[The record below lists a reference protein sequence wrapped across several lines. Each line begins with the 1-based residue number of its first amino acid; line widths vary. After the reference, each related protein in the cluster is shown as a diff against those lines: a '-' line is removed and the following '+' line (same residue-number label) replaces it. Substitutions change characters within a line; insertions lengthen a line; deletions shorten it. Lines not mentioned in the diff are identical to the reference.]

1 MNTKTTDQNRAKAVD
16 QARLLVTGGMSANE
30 AAAAVAEPLGIS
42 GRTVKRWAQQ
52 SGESLGVASQ
62 DNAKNARVVAR
73 SQYLAS
79 REELKVRMSKLAHDL
94 IDRCYEKQEDYMSSK
109 DGPERVWYD
118 KPPAADI
125 KGFVTSA
132 AILIDKCRLEEGK
145 ATERTERLT
154 VGAIE
159 AWMTEQET
167 AMATDARDTVNAS

>member
-94 IDRCYEKQEDYMSSK
+94 IDRCYQPHYDYLTSK
-109 DGPERVWYD
+109 EGPARIDFETPRSG
-118 KPPAADI
+118 DI
-125 KGFVTSA
+125 KNYVTSA

-145 ATERTERLT
+145 ATERTERLS

-167 AMATDARDTVNAS
+167 AMSDARDTVNAS